1 MDDIRQ
7 YRVKTLAFI
16 PARAGSV
23 GIKNKNL
30 QRLGGKTLIQWA
42 IAAAKQTTGIDHI
55 VLSTDI
61 PKALIPMKHIHGVEI
76 TNRPENLRDGLSY
89 TIADVVINYL
99 ASQYEEYDLVALFQP
114 TSPFV
119 QPHQVE
125 ALIETLSIYNGALT
139 YNSAQTVCVVPHNY
153 HAFNQRV
160 INGNGSV
167 EFDFPEERRIA
178 PHKQDKPVL
187 YKFGNMVVTK
197 VSALE
202 SGGSMFPGPSW
213 PNGVNW
219 KHAIDI
225 DTQEDLD
232 IANLLYGMELV

>member
-23 GIKNKNL
+23 GIKDKNL

-61 PKALIPMKHIHGVEI
+61 PKTLIPMEHIYGVEI
-76 TNRPENLRDGLSY
+76 VDRPEHLRDGLSY

-99 ASQYEEYDLVALFQP
+99 ATQYETYDLVALFQP

-119 QPHQVE
+119 KPQQ
-125 ALIETLSIYNGALT
+125 AATCIETLKLHGGNLMF
-139 YNSAQTVCVVPHNY
+139 NSAQTVCTIPHNY
-153 HAFNQRV
+153 HAYNQRF
-160 INGNGSV
+160 IKDGHSV
-167 EFDFPEERRIA
+167 EFLSPKRREDS
-178 PHKQDKPVL
+178 PHKQDKPTL
-187 YKFGNMVVTK
+187 YRFGNFVVARVDK
-197 VSALE
+197 LSP
-202 SGGSMFPGPSW
+202 GGGMFISPSW
-213 PNGVNW
+213 PLTVNW

-225 DTQEDLD
+225 DTQEELD
-232 IANLLYGMELV
+232 IANLLCGMGLV